1 MSALVIG
8 EAQRRQIAEL
18 RAFAA
23 ANPMDA
29 MASDMIAQTDIDAYR
44 DMMETLSID
53 LPVGFHVTYT
63 HERQPNAPTPTKL
76 CHHISISVEQPK
88 KMPLPEA
95 VEMILLEFGMKPM
108 REATGVWLEDID
120 RVTAAVNI
128 VQLI

>member
-1 MSALVIG
+1 
-8 EAQRRQIAEL
+8 
-18 RAFAA
+18 
-23 ANPMDA
+23 MDA

-76 CHHISISVEQPK
+76 CHHISISVERPK